1 MSQKFSVGGFR
12 WIEDIS
18 EIDEDFIK
26 NYDESSDISYFLK
39 VDTEYLKE
47 LHDMHNDLPFLS
59 EK

>member
-18 EIDEDFIK
+18 EIDKDFIK
-26 NYDESSDISYFLK
+26 NYDESSDISYFLT

-59 EK
+59 EE